1 MMNCTNQTVDV
12 INDILIISSKVYF
25 LGKVEKKV
33 ISLFGKPK
41 LYRHGDLLIKQ
52 IDQIPLMAKPL
63 STNIIAEGEITG
75 HNHKL
80 YGSQQV
86 YGTHSDKNFRIIE
99 PTYFQAKEEIS
110 LKHQEHDTLKIS
122 KGNYVILHEREHDP
136 FNIVEIKVQD

>member
-1 MMNCTNQTVDV
+1 MMNCTNQAVDV
-12 INDILIISSKVYF
+12 INDIFIISSKVYF
-25 LGKVEKKV
+25 HGKVEKKV

-52 IDQIPLMAKPL
+52 IDHIPLIAKPL
-63 STNIIAEGEITG
+63 STSIIAEGEITG

-80 YGSQQV
+80 YGSHQV
-86 YGTHSDKNFRIIE
+86 YGTNPKNPRIIE

-122 KGNYVILHEREHDP
+122 KGNYVILHEREYNS
-136 FNIVEIKVQD
+136 FKNIEKEVVD

>member
-1 MMNCTNQTVDV
+1 MNCTNQTVDV

-25 LGKVEKKV
+25 LEKEEKKV

>member
-1 MMNCTNQTVDV
+1 M
-12 INDILIISSKVYF
+12 ISWPWK
-25 LGKVEKKV
+25 
-33 ISLFGKPK
+33 KPK

-52 IDQIPLMAKPL
+52 IDHIPLTAKL
-63 STNIIAEGEITG
+63 LATSIIAEGEITG

-136 FNIVEIKVQD
+136 FNIVEIKVND

>member
-80 YGSQQV
+80 YGSHQV
-86 YGTHSDKNFRIIE
+86 YGTNPKNPRIIE

>member
-1 MMNCTNQTVDV
+1 M
-12 INDILIISSKVYF
+12 IFWPRK
-25 LGKVEKKV
+25 
-33 ISLFGKPK
+33 KPK

-52 IDQIPLMAKPL
+52 VDKIPEYAQRL
-63 STNIIAEGEITG
+63 STNIIAHGENGNT
-75 HNHKL
+75 HKL
-80 YGSQQV
+80 HGSHQI
-86 YGTHSDKNFRIIE
+86 YGTHSSQNSRVIE